1 MVYFRMAV
9 DSQHR
14 KVFSTVDFNGDG
26 FINKSEMNTLLNLY
40 PVLLRG
46 MGGINASYSPETITD
61 TTMAALDLNGTKM
74 FFWTTIGLDTEPF
87 LGDGVV
93 DEDEYVFGAYKVQ
106 KMVQTAGSDGQA
118 LMRRK

>member
-1 MVYFRMAV
+1 MTV

-14 KVFSTVDFNGDG
+14 NVFSTVDINGDG
-26 FINKSEMNTLLNLY
+26 HINRSEMDTLLNLY

-46 MGGINASYSPETITD
+46 LGGINASYSPETITN

-74 FFWTTIGLDTEPF
+74 FLWITIGVDAEPF

-93 DEDEYVFGAYKVQ
+93 DEGEYIFGAYKVQ
-106 KMVQTAGSDGQA
+106 KLVQTAGGDGQA